1 MLKSKTRL
9 ILAASALAVGVLGVA
24 PVAYAA
30 QEKQKPGIIY
40 IEKKPHIIGV
50 LKHPDIISVL
60 MRKSG
65 GDPQY

>member
-24 PVAYAA
+24 PVASAA
-30 QEKQKPGIIY
+30 QEKRSPGIIAVV
-40 IEKKPHIIGV
+40 KKPAIIAV
-50 LKHPDIISVL
+50 F

-65 GDPQY
+65 GDQPSY